1 MDSYGLIVIGTGTA
15 PVSHY
20 HKLDCLTGRKSMLP
34 PCV

>member
-15 PVSHY
+15 PISHY
-20 HKLDCLTGRKSMLP
+20 HMPDCLTGRKSMLP